1 LFTTLILICSLAV
14 TPDLRQCNRDNA
26 VDVLQVPGQ
35 IESAG
40 MCGFQGQAYVAGATV
55 GQSLAENETIK
66 VLCITSSNRPAT

>member
-1 LFTTLILICSLAV
+1 VFTTLVLICSLAV

-26 VDVLQVPGQ
+26 VHVLQVPGQ

-40 MCGFQGQAYVAGATV
+40 RCGFQGQAYIAGTAV
-55 GQSLAENETIK
+55 GQNLAEDETIK